1 MANATNLTLTEIRA
15 FLTQLGERLEQPT
28 DLYLL
33 GGGALY
39 LLGNSRA
46 TQDIDYVGNDLPD
59 KTDILQNTIRQLAHE
74 LRLEVEGVPID
85 QFMPLPEGASA
96 RHRLIGR
103 FGNVTVYVFDPYSI
117 ALSKLDRGFES
128 DLEDIVFLIRQN
140 LITLPQLEQY
150 VEQAILRAK
159 EFAMSPTE
167 LRKHL
172 AIVKQMHL

>member
-1 MANATNLTLTEIRA
+1 MTLDEIRV

-85 QFMPLPEGASA
+85 QFMPLPEGAST
-96 RHRLIGR
+96 RHRLIGQ

-117 ALSKLDRGFES
+117 ALSKVDRGFES
-128 DLEDIVFLIRQN
+128 DLEDIVFLIRQK

-159 EFAMSPTE
+159 EFVMSPAG

-172 AIVKQMHL
+172 AIVKEMQL

>member
-1 MANATNLTLTEIRA
+1 MANATNLTHDEIRV
-15 FLTQLGERLEQPT
+15 FLNQLGERLEQPT

-46 TQDIDYVGNDLPD
+46 TQDIDYVGTDLPD
-59 KTDILQNTIRQLAHE
+59 KTDILQNTIRRLAHE
-74 LRLEVEGVPID
+74 LRLEVEGVPLDEFI
-85 QFMPLPEGASA
+85 PIPEGAST
-96 RHRLIGR
+96 RHHLIGQ

-128 DLEDIVFLIRQN
+128 DLEDIGFLLRQN
-140 LITLPQLEQY
+140 LIALPQLEQH
-150 VEQAILRAK
+150 VDQAILRAK
-159 EFAMSPTE
+159 EFELSPAG

-172 AIVKQMHL
+172 AIVKQMHW